1 MRYQQAD
8 YAAALADGGKRQTLL
23 NIVKLR
29 YGDVPAFVSV
39 SQILAGYSLQGT
51 FSAGTELLTGGSL
64 RLSDDA
70 NVGVGGTFTNSPTV
84 TYAPVTG
91 ADFARTF
98 LAPLQPA
105 DLFGLMLAG
114 VPPELVLG
122 PGPALD
128 RRLRQRARRVPS
140 GHAAADPSFAEV
152 LALLLELQR
161 SGPACRSS
169 SPLPDS
175 ERVACAQDRRRRHAS
190 DAPER
195 RLRELLAL
203 PADRTTFEVV
213 YTLGDARPGQIAIR
227 TRSLIEVLGQLAA
240 DIDVP
245 EGDVADGRTYAAI
258 RATAAAGAPARASS
272 CGTACSSRAT
282 PSPRSPTTATG
293 SGSPTTTSRTKRVFS
308 FVMLLLSLSESS
320 RPGQPPVITHP
331 GRLSRS
337 HQRQHHVRRGSA
349 ARASQPRAIGGDV
362 GQVRPGDVEIGV
374 APADAAHRDVAH
386 GERVAGDEGPIGQ
399 MPVEDASSPGRAARR
414 WPGSAPCRASR
425 AECGSGPRRPGASP
439 AAGW

>member
-1 MRYQQAD
+1 MPIGRRVDAVLGWGFLTLGLAGCTGFGPYTMRYQQAD
-8 YAAALADGGKRQTLL
+8 YAAALADAGKRQTLL

-39 SQILAGYSLQGT
+39 NQILAGYSLQGT

-70 NVGVGGTFTNSPTV
+70 NIGVGGTFTNSPTI

-98 LAPLQPA
+98 LAPMQPA

-114 VPPELVLG
+114 TSPDLVLG
-122 PGPALD
+122 LGLHSIGGYNNERSSPGA
-128 RRLRQRARRVPS
+128 QV
-140 GHAAADPSFAEV
+140 AADPGFTAV

-161 SGPACRSS
+161 TGRLPVQLAVQDQERIATLKFGPG
-169 SPLPDS
+169 
-175 ERVACAQDRRRRHAS
+175 ENE

-195 RLRELLAL
+195 RLRQLLKL

-213 YTLGDARPGQIAIR
+213 YTLAEPKEGQIAIR

-245 EGDVADGRTYAAI
+245 DGDVAGGRTYPSLPHAGDAASI
-258 RATAAAGAPARASS
+258 RRVEVRHGLFEPRDPFVAAAYDGDWFWIDNGDLA
-272 CGTACSSRAT
+272 
-282 PSPRSPTTATG
+282 
-293 SGSPTTTSRTKRVFS
+293 TKRVFS

-320 RPGQPPVITHP
+320 RPGQPPVI
-331 GRLSRS
+331 S
-337 HQRQHHVRRGSA
+337 
-349 ARASQPRAIGGDV
+349 I
-362 GQVRPGDVEIGV
+362 
-374 APADAAHRDVAH
+374 PA
-386 GERVAGDEGPIGQ
+386 G
-399 MPVEDASSPGRAARR
+399 
-414 WPGSAPCRASR
+414 
-425 AECGSGPRRPGASP
+425 
-439 AAGW
+439 